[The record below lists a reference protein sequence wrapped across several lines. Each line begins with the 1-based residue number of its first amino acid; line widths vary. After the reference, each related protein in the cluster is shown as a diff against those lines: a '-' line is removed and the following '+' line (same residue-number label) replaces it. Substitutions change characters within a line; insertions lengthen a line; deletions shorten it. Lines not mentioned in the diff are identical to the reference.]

1 MLAAAYRHVCR
12 HSNTHRAL
20 LKCFTVSGCARS
32 LSSTRFDPTIREFV
46 SRLAQKQPSFPVA
59 SKDVHVLSQP
69 SEFYQNLL
77 NIIRRAR
84 RRIFLSSLYIGFS
97 ETELVDALDDALRR
111 NPDLHLYLNLDY
123 NRSTRP
129 GPTSP
134 ILALLPLLRNH
145 EHRVHISLFRSPRL
159 NGMTA
164 KIIPP
169 RFNEGWGTWH
179 AKIYGSDD
187 DVMISGANLNK
198 AYFSN
203 RQDRYLHFSA
213 QPALADY
220 CFSFLQTVSG
230 FSYRVLANFATDEP
244 VLHWEDTT
252 TLPWQIQSK
261 AERALS
267 QFQMKHLLS
276 SVSQPSSEEQAN
288 ASDVLIFPV
297 IQAGQFDVREEEHTL
312 TMLFDHLAS
321 REHRIDQQPVMNLT
335 SGYFGLSKQYQDLIL
350 KSNVACSI
358 TAASPKANG
367 FYGSGGLSG
376 LIPEGYTLLEQ
387 RFMRAVKA
395 ASRSS
400 PSNVAGGHSVSLR
413 EWERDGWTYHAKGI
427 WFSPSVDTPPVLTL
441 FGSTNLNSRSA
452 NLDTELS
459 FVMVTSSDSLRQKL
473 QEEIQALHRWAV
485 PWRGGERKVRCR
497 TKAIVGLVGGML

>member
-1 MLAAAYRHVCR
+1 MLAAAYINVCR

-20 LKCFTVSGCARS
+20 LKCFTVSKCARNFS
-32 LSSTRFDPTIREFV
+32 ITRKFDPTIREFV
-46 SRLAQKQPSFPVA
+46 SRLAQKQPSFGVA

-69 SEFYQNLL
+69 SEFYKNLL

-84 RRIFLSSLYIGFS
+84 QRIFLSSLYIGFS
-97 ETELVDALDDALRR
+97 ETELINALDDALRR
-111 NPDLHLYLNLDY
+111 NPGLHLYLNLDY

-129 GPTSP
+129 GPSSP
-134 ILALLPLLRNH
+134 ILSLLPLLRNY
-145 EHRVHISLFRSPRL
+145 EHRVHISLFRSPKL
-159 NGMTA
+159 SATMS
-164 KIIPP
+164 KIVPP

-230 FSYRVLANFATDEP
+230 FSYRVLATPDGPA
-244 VLHWEDTT
+244 LHWEDMSV
-252 TLPWQIQSK
+252 LPWQIQSK
-261 AERALS
+261 AERVLS

-276 SVSQPSSEEQAN
+276 SVSSSSSQEQAN
-288 ASDVLIFPV
+288 SSDVVIFPV
-297 IQAGQFDVREEEHTL
+297 IQAGQFNIREEEHTL
-312 TMLFDHLAS
+312 SMLFDHFAS
-321 REHRIDQQPVMNLT
+321 CEYCLDQEPVMNLT
-335 SGYFGLSKQYQDLIL
+335 SGYFGLSKEYQDLIL
-350 KSNVACSI
+350 KSNVGCSI
-358 TAASPKANG
+358 IAASPKANG

-376 LIPEGYTLLEQ
+376 LIPEGYTLLEK
-387 RFMRAVKA
+387 RFMSAVRAA
-395 ASRSS
+395 ARLS
-400 PSNVAGGHSVSLR
+400 SNVPDHHNISLK

-427 WFSPSVDTPPVLTL
+427 WLSPSIDSPPVLTL

-459 FVMVTSSDSLRQKL
+459 FVMATSSDDLRQKL
-473 QEEIQALHRWAV
+473 QEEIQGLHHWAV
-485 PWRGGERKVRCR
+485 PWRGGERKVRWR
-497 TKAIVGLVGGML
+497 TKAIVALVGGML

>member
-1 MLAAAYRHVCR
+1 MLAAAYRNVCR
-12 HSNTHRAL
+12 HSNTHKAL
-20 LKCFTVSGCARS
+20 LKSFTVSKCARHFS
-32 LSSTRFDPTIREFV
+32 ITPKLDPTIREFV
-46 SRLAQKQPSFPVA
+46 SCLAQKQPSFRVS
-59 SKDVHVLSQP
+59 SKDVHVLAQP
-69 SEFYQNLL
+69 SEFYTNLL

-97 ETELVDALDDALRR
+97 ETELIDTLDDALRR
-111 NPDLHLYLNLDY
+111 NPGLHLYLNLDY

-129 GPTSP
+129 GPSSP
-134 ILALLPLLRNH
+134 ILSLLPLLRNH
-145 EHRVHISLFRSPRL
+145 EHRVHISLFRSPKL
-159 NGMTA
+159 SATMG
-164 KIIPP
+164 KIVPP

-187 DVMISGANLNK
+187 EVMISGANLNK

-230 FSYRVLANFATDEP
+230 FSYRVLAASDGHGP
-244 VLHWEDTT
+244 VLHWEDTSVS
-252 TLPWQIQSK
+252 PCRIQAK
-261 AERALS
+261 AERVLS

-276 SVSQPSSEEQAN
+276 SPSSTSEEHAN
-288 ASDVLIFPV
+288 SDVVIFPV
-297 IQAGQFDVREEEHTL
+297 IQAGQFNIREEEL
-312 TMLFDHLAS
+312 ALSMLFDHLSS
-321 REHRIDQQPVMNLT
+321 RERIGKQPVMDLT
-335 SGYFGLSKQYQDLIL
+335 SGYFGLSREYQDLIL
-350 KSNVACSI
+350 KSDIGCSI
-358 TAASPKANG
+358 IAASPKANG

-387 RFMRAVKA
+387 RFMSAVRA

-400 PSNVAGGHSVSLR
+400 PSNVPDGRNISLG

-427 WFSPSVDTPPVLTL
+427 WLSPSVDSPPVLTL

-459 FVMVTSSDSLRQKL
+459 FVMATSSDDLRQKL
-473 QEEIQALHRWAV
+473 HEEVQGLNRWAV
-485 PWRGGERKVRCR
+485 PWRGGERKVRWR